1 MTQEIQEDNIIDENI
16 AEKKEEV
23 VKPTPPI
30 PQKISK
36 VPAFVHQNQ
45 FGKWGGFNNFSNNK
59 QRPGRAASRWR

>member
-45 FGKWGGFNNFSNNK
+45 FGK
-59 QRPGRAASRWR
+59 

>member
-1 MTQEIQEDNIIDENI
+1 MTQESQEDNIVEENI
-16 AEKKEEV
+16 IEKKEEV
-23 VKPTPPI
+23 IKTNPSI

-36 VPAFVHQNQ
+36 TPAFVHQNQ